1 MKNEDMLT
9 YYRQAYDELKLI
21 LDMSFD
27 QITIADGEG
36 VFTKVSKSCEMY
48 FGVSEDKLVG
58 YSAFELE
65 NNGVFDI
72 SVTAEVVRKGKKVT
86 LIQRTGA
93 DKTLMVTG
101 IPMFNEE
108 GKIIKIINISKDI
121 TESQML
127 GQELKDTQSQ
137 LQWFQNELNKREA
150 IHNSKISY
158 KSVAMNKIMDLV
170 LHICDLDATVLLL
183 GETGS
188 GKGYVARLIHES
200 SIRKEEPFIPIN
212 CGAIPENLLES
223 ELFGYD
229 SGAFTGAVK
238 GGKKGLF
245 EIAGKGTIFLDEVGD
260 MPMNLQV
267 KLLHVLDEKK
277 VFRVGGEKPI
287 KVEGRVIAAT
297 NKDLK
302 KLIQE
307 GKFREDLYYRLN
319 VVPINIPALRERKED
334 ILILI
339 KMFLNENNKEH
350 RTNKIISEA
359 GYNVLTNYDYPGNI
373 RELGNM
379 IERLVIT
386 TRGDI
391 IKALQVKEIIEPTES
406 YRKSNFST
414 DEIIPIKQAVE
425 NLEKEIL
432 QSAFIKYKTTRKVA
446 EILEIDQSTV
456 VKKAK
461 KLKIKY

>member
-65 NNGVFDI
+65 NNDVFDI

-391 IKALQVKEIIEPTES
+391 IEALQVKEIIEPTES
-406 YRKSNFST
+406 CRKSNFST

-456 VKKAK
+456 VKKTK